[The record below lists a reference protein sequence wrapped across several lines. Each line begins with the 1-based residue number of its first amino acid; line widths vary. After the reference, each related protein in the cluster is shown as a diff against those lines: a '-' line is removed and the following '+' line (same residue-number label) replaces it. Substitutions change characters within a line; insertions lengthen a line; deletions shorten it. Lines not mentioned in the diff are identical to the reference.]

1 MSKLF
6 KSSDYVEDMI
16 RTEFSN
22 CGLEAY
28 GIVLNVISTIKAKEV
43 IKVSKAS
50 PETEF
55 LTNKESM
62 ITITVYEQAFEKIDE
77 DGQKKVVEGAIS
89 CISYDSE
96 KDKIN
101 IDKSE
106 GNMFHRMRHKYNNDV
121 LNIFEQASLAIQ
133 QIEDEE
139 KEAKE
144 AAKEAKAAERESK
157 KNK

>member
-1 MSKLF
+1 MCRS
-6 KSSDYVEDMI
+6 
-16 RTEFSN
+16 RTAIPPALTLWSN
-22 CGLEAY
+22 
-28 GIVLNVISTIKAKEV
+28 
-43 IKVSKAS
+43 VSMNIYLQQVVALS
-50 PETEF
+50 LP
-55 LTNKESM
+55 NKYTKWYCDL
-62 ITITVYEQAFEKIDE
+62 INR
-77 DGQKKVVEGAIS
+77 AIS
-89 CISYDSE
+89 RNATKDIARHHILPRSFKLGGE

-157 KNK
+157 KNN